1 MEAYQATLS
10 KRDRREYVDRAI
22 PADAL
27 HRILQAGRMA
37 GSSSNSQPVRY
48 VVMQDRANIQAL
60 IPFGRG
66 TSPLKTAPLF
76 ILALLKDGAR
86 DFDVG
91 RSFQNMMVTAWAE
104 GIASCPVGLQDPAA
118 NGAINLPEG
127 YTISIGVAFGY
138 PVAGDPPPSRGPRLA
153 LDELYHQERW

>member
-1 MEAYQATLS
+1 MDAYQASIS

-22 PADAL
+22 PDDAL

-37 GSSSNSQPVRY
+37 GSSGNSQPVRY
-48 VVMQDRANIQAL
+48 IVMQDRANIQSL

-66 TSPLKTAPLF
+66 TTSLKSAPLF
-76 ILALLKDGAR
+76 IVALLKEGAR

-104 GIASCPVGLQDPAA
+104 GIASCPVGFQDPAVNA
-118 NGAINLPEG
+118 ASNLPEG
-127 YTISIGVAFGY
+127 YHVSIGVAFGY
-138 PVAGDPPPSRGPRLA
+138 PVAGGPPASRGARLS
-153 LDELYHQERW
+153 LDELYHHERW